1 MNMNYNISIIGSG
14 TMGISIAQLLAT
26 NTVAN
31 SVNIITKKDKIEATT
46 FTIESFLNKQIR
58 KGKIDSIYMD
68 SFKERFK
75 ISTNYES
82 LTKSD
87 LIIEAISENIEK
99 KKSLLNE
106 ISEFTNDQAIIA
118 SNTSSLSI
126 TELSTSYKIPSK
138 VIGMHFFNPA
148 TIMELNEI
156 IIGFTTDKETL
167 NQAMNFS
174 RKLGKEPVLVNE
186 SPGFIVNRMLIPMI
200 NEAISIL
207 AEGVAS
213 AEDIDKAMKLGAH
226 HPMGPLTLA
235 DFIGNDVN
243 LSIMETLFKETG
255 DPKYRPHALLRKMVR
270 ANFLG
275 RKTKQGFFKY

>member
-1 MNMNYNISIIGSG
+1 MNYNISIIGSG
-14 TMGISIAQLLAT
+14 TMGVSIAQLLAT
-26 NTVAN
+26 NTIAT
-31 SVNIITKKDKIEATT
+31 SVNIITKKNKIEATELA
-46 FTIESFLNKQIR
+46 IESFIKKQAKR
-58 KGKIDSIYMD
+58 NKIDSSLIP
-68 SFKERFK
+68 SLKERFK
-75 ISTNYES
+75 FSTNHES
-82 LTKSD
+82 LSQSNF
-87 LIIEAISENIEK
+87 IIEAVSENMEK
-99 KKSLLNE
+99 KKLLLNQL
-106 ISEFTNDQAIIA
+106 SEFTDDQAIIA
-118 SNTSSLSI
+118 TNTSSLSI
-126 TELSTSYKIPSK
+126 TELSIAYKTPSK

-156 IIGFTTDKETL
+156 IVGFTTDQDTL
-167 NQAMNFS
+167 KQTMDFS
-174 RKLGKEPVLVNE
+174 KRLGKEPVLVNE

-270 ANFLG
+270 ANYLG

>member
-1 MNMNYNISIIGSG
+1 MSYEVGIIGSG
-14 TMGISIAQLLAT
+14 TMGLSIAQLLAT
-26 NTVAN
+26 NMAAN
-31 SVNIITKKDKIEATT
+31 SVTLITKKHKIDTIK
-46 FTIESFLNKQIR
+46 FTIEFFIKKLIK
-58 KGKIDSIYMD
+58 KGKLDA
-68 SFKERFK
+68 SFTERFETRFTF
-75 ISTNYES
+75 SSEYES
-82 LTKSD
+82 LKINN
-87 LIIEAISENIEK
+87 LIIEAISEDIQK
-99 KKSLLNE
+99 KKLLLNE
-106 ISEFTNDQAIIA
+106 ISEYTNDQAIIA

-126 TELSTSYKIPSK
+126 TELSTAYKLPNK
-138 VIGMHFFNPA
+138 VIGIHFFNPA

-156 IIGFTTDKETL
+156 IVGFTTDKDTL
-167 NQAMNFS
+167 NQSLDFS
-174 RKLGKEPVLVNE
+174 KKLGKEPVLVNE

>member
-1 MNMNYNISIIGSG
+1 MNYEISIIGSG
-14 TMGISIAQLLAT
+14 TMGLSIAQLLAT
-26 NTVAN
+26 NTTAEHVQ
-31 SVNIITKKDKIEATT
+31 IITKKDKLEAARSV
-46 FTIESFLNKQIR
+46 IESFLNKQI
-58 KGKIDSIYMD
+58 KKKKLESSLMD
-68 SFKERFK
+68 DFKRRFTF
-75 ISTNYES
+75 SSNHNDLE
-82 LTKSD
+82 KSN
-87 LIIEAISENIEK
+87 LIIEAITENIEK
-99 KKSLLNE
+99 KKALLNE
-106 ISEFTNDQAIIA
+106 ISEYTNDQTIVA

-126 TELSTSYKIPSK
+126 TELSTAYKHPNK
-138 VIGMHFFNPA
+138 VIGIHFFNPA
-148 TIMELNEI
+148 TIMELNELI
-156 IIGFTTDKETL
+156 VGFTTDENTL
-167 NQAMNFS
+167 AQALEFS

>member
-1 MNMNYNISIIGSG
+1 MNFNITIIGTG
-14 TMGISIAQLLAT
+14 TMGISIAQLLST
-26 NTVAN
+26 NLIAN
-31 SVNIITKKDKIEATT
+31 SITVLSKKENIGNAKSVIEEFILKQISKKKIE
-46 FTIESFLNKQIR
+46 ESYL
-58 KGKIDSIYMD
+58 D
-68 SFKERFK
+68 SFKKRF
-75 ISTNYES
+75 IFTSDYQS
-82 LTKSD
+82 LSNSNF
-87 LIIEAISENIEK
+87 IIEAIIENLEK
-99 KKSLLNE
+99 KKKLFNE
-106 ISEFTNDQAIIA
+106 ISEYTNDDTIIA

-126 TELSTSYKIPSK
+126 TELSTAYKNPNK
-138 VIGMHFFNPA
+138 VIGLHFFNPA

-156 IIGFTTDKETL
+156 TFGFITDKETIDKTL
-167 NQAMNFS
+167 EFS
-174 RKLGKEPVLVNE
+174 NKLGKQPVLVNE

-270 ANFLG
+270 ANYLG
-275 RKTKQGFFKY
+275 RKTKQGFYKY

>member
-1 MNMNYNISIIGSG
+1 MNYEVSIIGSG
-14 TMGISIAQLLAT
+14 TMGLSIAQLLAT
-26 NTVAN
+26 NTTASHVQ
-31 SVNIITKKDKIEATT
+31 IITKKDRLEAANSV
-46 FTIESFLNKQIR
+46 IESFLSKQIR
-58 KGKIDSIYMD
+58 KKKLDTSLMD
-68 SFKERFK
+68 DFKKRFTF
-75 ISTNYES
+75 SSNYDDLE
-82 LTKSD
+82 KSN
-87 LIIEAISENIEK
+87 LIIEAITENIEK
-99 KKSLLNE
+99 KKALLNE
-106 ISEFTNDQAIIA
+106 ISEYTNNKAIVA

-126 TELSTSYKIPSK
+126 TELSTAYKHPNK
-138 VIGMHFFNPA
+138 FIGIHFFNPA

-156 IIGFTTDKETL
+156 IVGFTTDENTL
-167 NQAMNFS
+167 NQALEFS

>member
-1 MNMNYNISIIGSG
+1 MNYEVCIIGSG
-14 TMGISIAQLLAT
+14 TMGLSIAQLLAT
-26 NTVAN
+26 NMTAN
-31 SVNIITKKDKIEATT
+31 SVTLITKKDKLDATKL
-46 FTIESFLNKQIR
+46 IIKSFINKLIK
-58 KGKIDSIYMD
+58 KGKLDT
-68 SFKERFK
+68 SFAENFETRFTF
-75 ISTNYES
+75 SSEYES
-82 LTKSD
+82 LVKNN

-99 KKSLLNE
+99 KKLLLNE
-106 ISEFTNDQAIIA
+106 ISEYTNDQAIIA

-126 TELSTSYKIPSK
+126 TELSTAYKLPNK
-138 VIGMHFFNPA
+138 VIGIHFFNPA

-156 IIGFTTDKETL
+156 IVGFTTDKDTL
-167 NQAMNFS
+167 NQSLDFS
-174 RKLGKEPVLVNE
+174 KKLGKEPVLVNE